1 MNGGY
6 LMVSKTDTNLYTKLN
21 NALTLGKPV
30 LWYEDDNTC
39 YYIDTITKSGT
50 DIVLTKGGKT
60 ITVESDGD
68 ITESGTIQPQSGST
82 KYLHT
87 IYGYANF
94 NCNDD
99 VATFTFLSDSST
111 PITLEQLFEYLNTH
125 RDIKIQ
131 TYGIDT
137 SSGYALT
144 EFDLGYNEN
153 DDVVSWGDRDKD
165 NMNNFVDV
173 VSLNLDI

>member
-87 IYGYANF
+87 IYAQANF
-94 NCNDD
+94 SCNDD
-99 VATFTFLSDSST
+99 IATFTFFSDSST
-111 PITLEQLFEYLNTH
+111 PITKDQLFNYVNEN
-125 RDIKIQ
+125 RDVVIK
-131 TYGIDT
+131 TYGIGSFGYTQERDIRYDSNNDT
-137 SSGYALT
+137 VVWDDRESSGI
-144 EFDLGYNEN
+144 D
-153 DDVVSWGDRDKD
+153 S
-165 NMNNFVDV
+165 FVDV